1 MARICSLK
9 KLGTFPKGVLV
20 YGHFSSLHHGHIRF
34 LRAAKEKGD
43 KLFVALMGDDSETFS
58 QKMQFNQKE
67 RSSILDHIELVDYI
81 ILLDSDEIDEAVKN
95 NIRNLLQTEEG
106 ERFFQPNLGLGLKR
120 LLFEHI
126 TDENLFSVQNAILD
140 KFEFWL
146 PFVEVRDIQVLTNS
160 NNQSIGVNEIRVKI
174 LFNIK
179 QDPTTLDSVT
189 LSFNSSISE
198 PESSVTSGIGGGY

>member
-1 MARICSLK
+1 MAIKDTTRKPYIQDNDTNVKIGIDL
-9 KLGTFPKGVLV
+9 P
-20 YGHFSSLHHGHIRF
+20 IR
-34 LRAAKEKGD
+34 R
-43 KLFVALMGDDSETFS
+43 GDDKDGFFATTSTT
-58 QKMQFNQKE
+58 
-67 RSSILDHIELVDYI
+67 I
-81 ILLDSDEIDEAVKN
+81 EAVKN
-95 NIRNLLQTEEG
+95 NIRNLLQTNEG
-106 ERFFQPNLGLGLKR
+106 ERFFQPNLGLNLR
-120 LLFEHI
+120 QLLFEHV
-126 TDENLFSVQNAILD
+126 TDENLVGIQNNILD